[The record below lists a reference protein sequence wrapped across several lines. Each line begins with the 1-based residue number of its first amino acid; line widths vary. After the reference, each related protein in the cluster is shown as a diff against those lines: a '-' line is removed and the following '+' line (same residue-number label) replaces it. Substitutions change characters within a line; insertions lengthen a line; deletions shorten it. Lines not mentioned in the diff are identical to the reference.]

1 MELDAL
7 ATIQS
12 VTKTDKISLFNIK
25 ILPFLF
31 FIVEIRNHGVG
42 YYQFSTNEEE
52 RQEQM
57 KTLDKLRDQV
67 WKQTILNEEKK
78 LVLD

>member
-12 VTKTDKISLFNIK
+12 VTKTDKISPV
-25 ILPFLF
+25 PFL
-31 FIVEIRNHGVG
+31 IVEIRNHGVG

-67 WKQTILNEEKK
+67 WKQKILNEEKK
-78 LVLD
+78 LVPD

>member
-1 MELDAL
+1 M
-7 ATIQS
+7 
-12 VTKTDKISLFNIK
+12 TKTDKISQFNIK

>member
-12 VTKTDKISLFNIK
+12 VTKTDKYLCL
-25 ILPFLF
+25 ILKSSRFF

-67 WKQTILNEEKK
+67 WKQTILNEEKSN
-78 LVLD
+78 

>member
-67 WKQTILNEEKK
+67 WKQTILRERK

>member
-7 ATIQS
+7 ATIQP

-67 WKQTILNEEKK
+67 WKQTILNEEKRN
-78 LVLD
+78 

>member
-67 WKQTILNEEKK
+67 WKQTILNEEKSN
-78 LVLD
+78 

>member
-67 WKQTILNEEKK
+67 WKQTILNEEKRN
-78 LVLD
+78 

>member
-67 WKQTILNEEKK
+67 WKQTILNVEKRN
-78 LVLD
+78 

>member
-1 MELDAL
+1 M
-7 ATIQS
+7 
-12 VTKTDKISLFNIK
+12 
-25 ILPFLF
+25 
-31 FIVEIRNHGVG
+31 VEIRNHGVG

-67 WKQTILNEEKK
+67 WKQTILNEEKGN
-78 LVLD
+78 